1 MNCVCY
7 IISDIVTNNLINEFT
22 NSNTYFTNSNTEF
35 IAITTKEQC
44 DMIIP
49 YVINPFAIDPVW
61 FSIMYHCTHHANKI
75 WITMLTTDQQNV
87 EHDKIFVDMLYESCS
102 SFLIHIYTAYNITN
116 RDNYPSLM
124 SLFKDFPDILN
135 YKFNYIHSNHSNHRH
150 NDWRKFM
157 RLFCDYI
164 SNLQECYKFIS
175 RELLDHQT

>member
-7 IISDIVTNNLINEFT
+7 IISDVVTNSMINGLT
-22 NSNTYFTNSNTEF
+22 NNIEF
-35 IAITTKEQC
+35 IAVTTKEQY

-61 FSIMYHCTHHANKI
+61 FSIMYHCTHHANKT
-75 WITMLTTDQQNV
+75 WTVMFTTAQQDV
-87 EHDKIFVDMLYESCS
+87 EHNKIFLNILYESCS
-102 SFLIHIYTAYNITN
+102 SFMIHIYTAYNITN
-116 RDNYPSLM
+116 RDKYPSLM

-135 YKFNYIHSNHSNHRH
+135 YKFNYVHNIHNNYRH

-175 RELLDHQT
+175 HELLDHQT